1 MLVFQFWILACLPAL
16 GCSIIKVVCDMMT
29 EFANECFIA
38 CYSQSQNVATMK
50 YSVVQ
55 VKDKLLEAW
64 FMKYL
69 PIVCGLN
76 NDSIFPL
83 FLLPGMETR
92 KGTDWKP
99 APKVCSRS

>member
-1 MLVFQFWILACLPAL
+1 
-16 GCSIIKVVCDMMT
+16 MMM

-76 NDSIFPL
+76 NLYFSIISAARNGNKERDRL
-83 FLLPGMETR
+83 E
-92 KGTDWKP
+92 
-99 APKVCSRS
+99 ACSQSMFQILTCQS